1 MDEIKAIRFSNNQIP
16 ELSFIFTP
24 LISAPNVDFDI
35 SRLAWID
42 LSFNNISTIT
52 IDFLDSV
59 PNLCTL
65 NIHAN
70 QISKLSDIKKLS
82 SLKKLRSLTMCGNP
96 VAEHKHYRNM
106 IIFFCSENLVQLD
119 FGCITN
125 SERQKVAIWEQIYR
139 KKLYPE
145 DY

>member
-42 LSFNNISTIT
+42 LSFN
-52 IDFLDSV
+52 
-59 PNLCTL
+59 NLCTL